1 MQVDAIKPGQNVIV
15 IDDLIA
21 TGTVPAS
28 FLRAPTGNPQLTHRF
43 LGGSAK
49 AAGELVKQLGGK
61 TLEYLFIV
69 ELLFL
74 NGSTKL
80 DAGTYSII
88 QSND

>member
-21 TGTVPAS
+21 TGTVHFFFPGSQRKSIAYP
-28 FLRAPTGNPQLTHRF
+28 LLQ
-43 LGGSAK
+43 GGSAK
-49 AAGELVKQLGGK
+49 AAGELVKQQGGK
-61 TLEYLFIV
+61 TLEYLFII

-74 NGSTKL
+74 KGSSQL
-80 DAGTYSII
+80 DAPSHSII